1 VATILLAA
9 AVAASQGGLPLGAA
23 AAVRVAAAELAALP
37 GLAVTPA
44 LPPAEQRACGE
55 MLAAAGRIAAASRA
69 EQARG
74 VAALGEC
81 RFGDA
86 AREFRKAAGQARAAV
101 RIAEAVRVQLGPKV
115 ER

>member
-1 VATILLAA
+1 MMALSLLMA
-9 AVAASQGGLPLGAA
+9 AVQAGPPLGAA
-23 AAVRVAAAELAALP
+23 AAVRVAEAELAALP

-55 MLAAAGRIAAASRA
+55 MLATAGRIAAGARA

-74 VAALGEC
+74 VAALREC